1 MISLTSTVYP
11 KQSHAIVQIAITVT
25 LFSEFSD
32 AYPVY
37 CWLAKGQMCD
47 GCQHQAVAR
56 HISKT
61 KQDRSIVS
69 MEDY

>member
-25 LFSEFSD
+25 LFSEFCD
-32 AYPVY
+32 VY

-47 GCQHQAVAR
+47 VANVR
-56 HISKT
+56 PSLVISLKLS
-61 KQDRSIVS
+61 KIDR
-69 MEDY
+69 